1 GLHFANSWPGEPD
14 ITIPMPSP
22 FPPTTIGQASNG
34 LCGGMVY
41 SVLDLFNAGQVPPV
55 TTQNPADRSPAFNY
69 IVQRLLDSFNIPAG
83 IIQYYTWMQLP
94 AHDDQ
99 VSLFGNTIT

>member
-1 GLHFANSWPGEPD
+1 MGDVAGFLPSMNGLHFANSWPDEPD

-22 FPPTTIGQASNG
+22 FPPITIGQASNG

-41 SVLDLFNAGQVPPV
+41 SVLDLFNAGQVPPA

-69 IVQRLLDSFNIPAG
+69 IVQRLLDSDILNG
-83 IIQYYTWMQLP
+83 SIQE
-94 AHDDQ
+94 
-99 VSLFGNTIT
+99 